1 MRGLI
6 HFDIWSSA
14 FSNTPTLQYSR
25 VSRKTKHQKTM
36 NNTCQANGCHLLVK
50 FAVQPKCLYL
60 IKLVPILIVSANHY

>member
-1 MRGLI
+1 
-6 HFDIWSSA
+6 
-14 FSNTPTLQYSR
+14 
-25 VSRKTKHQKTM
+25 M